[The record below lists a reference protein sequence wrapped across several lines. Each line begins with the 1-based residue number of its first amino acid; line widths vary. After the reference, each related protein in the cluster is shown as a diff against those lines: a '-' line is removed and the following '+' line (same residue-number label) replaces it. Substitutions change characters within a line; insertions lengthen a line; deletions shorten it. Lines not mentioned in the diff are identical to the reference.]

1 MVEWVGA
8 HEHFGLGVY
17 YAWLSGWAH
26 TNVGT

>member
-17 YAWLSGWAH
+17 YAWLNGWVH
-26 TNVGT
+26 TNILV